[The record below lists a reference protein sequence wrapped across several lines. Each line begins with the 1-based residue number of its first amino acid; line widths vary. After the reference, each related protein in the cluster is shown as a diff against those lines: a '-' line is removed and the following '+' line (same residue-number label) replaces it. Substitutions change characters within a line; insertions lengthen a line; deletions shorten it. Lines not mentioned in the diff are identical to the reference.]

1 MRASSHAQTHQ
12 TPAATASVAHFV
24 MRVAVISDI
33 HSNLHALDAV
43 LADIEREAPDELW
56 CLGDLVGYG
65 PRPDECV
72 DLTRERAQ
80 LSLCGN
86 HDLAVLGTIDVG
98 EFSGDAAAAALWT
111 REVLGAEQAEWLRTL
126 APQAARP
133 GAALFHGSPRDA
145 VWDYVLTEQVALLS
159 ILETDAPVVLVGH
172 SHVALALGWDGSAL
186 TGGLAPAGSEIDLA
200 ERRWLL
206 NPGSV
211 GQPRDGDPRAA
222 WLLIDIPAG
231 RAAFRRV
238 PYPIEKTQAEIR
250 ERGLPDALAAR
261 LTHGV

>member
-1 MRASSHAQTHQ
+1 
-12 TPAATASVAHFV
+12 

-43 LADIEREAPDELW
+43 LADIERESPDELW
-56 CLGDLVGYG
+56 CLGDVVGYG

-72 DLTRERAQ
+72 DLTRARAQ

-98 EFSGDAAAAALWT
+98 EFSGDAAAAARWT
-111 REVLGAEQAEWLRTL
+111 TGVLGDEQAAWLRTL
-126 APQAARP
+126 APQAVRP
-133 GAALFHGSPRDA
+133 GVELFHGSPRDA
-145 VWDYVLTEQVALLS
+145 VWDYVLTEHIALIS
-159 ILETDAPVVLVGH
+159 ILETEAAIVLVGH
-172 SHVALALGWDGSAL
+172 SHVPLALGWDGEAL
-186 TGGLAPAGSEIDLA
+186 TGGLAPAGTEVDLA

-222 WLLIDIPAG
+222 WLLIDIDAG

-238 PYPIEKTQAEIR
+238 PYPIEQTQAEIR

-261 LTHGV
+261 LAHGV